1 MTIGERIRYRRKQL
15 GLSADDLAV
24 KLNKNRA
31 TIYRYESDE
40 IEKLPASVLESL
52 ASALDVTPAFLMGW
66 EDSNTD
72 TNEKTLFTKALT
84 PTQKEFIEL
93 LDAIPEDKQQMLLQ
107 MIKALVAGM

>member
-15 GLSADDLAV
+15 GLSADDLAA

-52 ASALDVTPAFLMGW
+52 ALALDVTPAYLMGW
-66 EDSNTD
+66 EDNDTD
-72 TNEKTLFTKALT
+72 LVNNKQLT

-93 LDAIPEDKQQMLLQ
+93 LDAMPEDKQQMLLQ

>member
-15 GLSADDLAV
+15 GLSADDLAA

-52 ASALDVTPAFLMGW
+52 ALALDVTPAYLMGW
-66 EDSNTD
+66 EDNDTD
-72 TNEKTLFTKALT
+72 PVNNKQLT

-93 LDAIPEDKQQMLLQ
+93 LDAMPEDKQQMLLQ